1 MCKHSA
7 ERWQAPQSH
16 PHISTTALT
25 RSIATIGAQPIMM
38 ATVALRPSFSAFRPA
53 TSGRRSSGRRLQ
65 ASQGQDNGSGG
76 NGPVVSEDVL
86 QRLRQAEEE
95 AARLKK
101 ELAAA
106 QAAVR
111 MP

>member
-1 MCKHSA
+1 MV
-7 ERWQAPQSH
+7 
-16 PHISTTALT
+16 
-25 RSIATIGAQPIMM
+25 ATL
-38 ATVALRPSFSAFRPA
+38 ALRAPFTAFRPA
-53 TSGRRSSGRRLQ
+53 SSGRRGSGQRLR

-76 NGPVVSEDVL
+76 SGPVVSEDVL

-111 MP
+111 HAMALPEIACSGRMAAAASASRPAAASAATPCP